1 MLWLR
6 PSSGDTEVQVKKV
19 MMLFA
24 SLALIALPAAA
35 AVAQESHV
43 VETQDNVFVPEEI
56 TISVGDSIEFENT
69 GRAPHTATAEDGSFD
84 TGNLNAGQSRTITF
98 NEAGTIE
105 YICIYHE
112 SLGMVGTIVVEDAGT
127 AASPSPAAAATPA
140 ASPQPSPEPEPEQDG
155 GTAAVAVE
163 EAPGDPNYGPLAVGG
178 AGLVAAAAL
187 AGLGFSKNRKA
198 SR

>member
-1 MLWLR
+1 M
-6 PSSGDTEVQVKKV
+6 KKV
-19 MMLFA
+19 MMLVA
-24 SLALIALPAAA
+24 SLVLIALPAAV

-43 VETQDNVFVPEEI
+43 VETQDNVFDPEEI
-56 TISVGDSIEFENT
+56 TISVGDSIEFQNT

-112 SLGMVGTIVVEDAGT
+112 SLGMIGTIVVEEGGT
-127 AASPSPAAAATPA
+127 TASPSPAAVATPV
-140 ASPQPSPEPEPEQDG
+140 ASPQPSPEPESGPEVV
-155 GTAAVAVE
+155 TATAVAVE
-163 EAPGDPNYGPLAVGG
+163 ESPGAPNYGPLAVGG
-178 AGLVAAAAL
+178 AGLFAAAAL
-187 AGLGFSKNRKA
+187 AGAGFSKNRKA

>member
-1 MLWLR
+1 M
-6 PSSGDTEVQVKKV
+6 KKV

-24 SLALIALPAAA
+24 LLALMALPAAV

-43 VETQDNVFVPEEI
+43 VETQDNVFDPEEI
-56 TISVGDSIEFENT
+56 TISVGDSIEFQNT

-112 SLGMVGTIVVEDAGT
+112 SLGMVGTIVVEDGGT
-127 AASPSPAAAATPA
+127 TASPSPAAVVTPV
-140 ASPQPSPEPEPEQDG
+140 ASPQPSPEPETGPEG
-155 GTAAVAVE
+155 VTAAVAVE
-163 EAPGDPNYGPLAVGG
+163 ESPGAPNYGPLAVGG
-178 AGLVAAAAL
+178 VGLLAAAAL
-187 AGLGFSKNRKA
+187 AGAGISKNRKA